1 MNLSYRDVLYIIAF
15 LFLGFSIALIS
26 KGLSGYATT
35 LSITEAIKIF
45 EIQQGLGSL
54 ICFFIIKL
62 TRSTLYSNFVEYS
75 ILMNFKEQLIDFKTN
90 FDNQLSIFLLNKI
103 QQAAHINPTAEI
115 NLKEIYRVILEV
127 KSAGKRIRPALTY
140 FGFLASGK
148 APNKQEMETI
158 IQVGIALELFH
169 TFALIHDDIIDESL
183 TRRGSP
189 TVQSFYQDYFKQDLL
204 DNHPSL
210 HQNLDDRANHFA
222 LGATILAGDFAY
234 MLSQEVIGK
243 LPSSPAVDAMKTL
256 FYQMQ
261 FELISGQL
269 DDCYGVGMAD
279 FDTLDPA
286 NIEHMLILKSGNYSI
301 QKPLLLG
308 ATLAGASDSQIASFN
323 IAGEKIGLVYQL
335 TDDIIS
341 LFGDENKT
349 GKPSKADI
357 VEGKRTLM
365 MSTYYNQLNDEER
378 LILKEQLGN
387 ANIANSEIDQLKQKM
402 IESGVVDQIKDRC
415 QKENAEALDII
426 YSSFDKDND
435 GITFIRDMSAYLI
448 ARDS

>member
-1 MNLSYRDVLYIIAF
+1 
-15 LFLGFSIALIS
+15 
-26 KGLSGYATT
+26 
-35 LSITEAIKIF
+35 
-45 EIQQGLGSL
+45 
-54 ICFFIIKL
+54 
-62 TRSTLYSNFVEYS
+62 
-75 ILMNFKEQLIDFKTN
+75 MNFKEQLINFKTN
-90 FDNQLSIFLLNKI
+90 FDNQLSIFLHSKI
-103 QQAAHINPTAEI
+103 QQAAHINPTAER

-140 FGFLASGK
+140 FGFLSTGK
-148 APNKQEMETI
+148 VPNKEEMETI

-189 TVQSFYQDYFKQDLL
+189 TVQSFYQGYFKQDLL

-210 HQNLDDRANHFA
+210 HNNLEDRANHFA

-243 LPSSPAVDAMKTL
+243 LPSSPAVDKMKNL
-256 FYQMQ
+256 FYEMQ

-279 FDTLDPA
+279 FETLDPTD
-286 NIEHMLILKSGNYSI
+286 IEHMLILKSGNYSI

-308 ATLAGASDSQIASFN
+308 ATLATASDSQMASFN

-357 VEGKRTLM
+357 AEGKRTLM
-365 MSTYYNQLNDEER
+365 MSTYYNQLNDRER
-378 LILKEQLGN
+378 MLLREQLGN
-387 ANIANSEIDQLKQKM
+387 ANISNSEIEELKEKM
-402 IESGVVDQIKDRC
+402 VKSGVVDVIKNRC
-415 QKENAEALDII
+415 KKENAEALEILN
-426 YSSFDKDND
+426 SSFDSEND
-435 GITFIRDMSAYLI
+435 GIQFIRDMSAYLI